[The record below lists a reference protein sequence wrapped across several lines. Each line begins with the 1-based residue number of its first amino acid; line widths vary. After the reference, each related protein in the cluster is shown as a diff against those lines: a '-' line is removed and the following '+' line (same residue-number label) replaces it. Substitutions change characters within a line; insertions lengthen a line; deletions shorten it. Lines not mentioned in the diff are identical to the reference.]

1 MAIVV
6 LATNILNSI
15 FTKSVINFSLD
26 FGGSWWILPSFCFP
40 LSCVTYVDRPIE
52 RKLSNQQIASP
63 PPNYEDV
70 TRDGQD
76 NLHADR

>member
-40 LSCVTYVDRPIE
+40 CSGRGSNADGPTQDE
-52 RKLSNQQIASP
+52 R
-63 PPNYEDV
+63 
-70 TRDGQD
+70 
-76 NLHADR
+76 